1 MWKEFVSQMRYL
13 IVQTDGKN
21 LVWRVLS
28 MSLEQKLSAFA
39 IGSQVR
45 NDMSI
50 QLALLCK
57 ENEKFTLG
65 GLRIVEFF
73 ELLDC

>member
-50 QLALLCK
+50 QLALLCE
-57 ENEKFTLG
+57 ENCKFTLG